1 MNEPAD
7 AVSCRGT
14 AEPVHQAAVL
24 RPCCRPAAGT
34 RMKTIPPARGKR
46 PAASAARTSAP
57 SSGKSGR
64 SISRAPATAVRLAFV
79 SARTRSTRSIPLSR
93 DFRTTRRA
101 SAWASVRRVSCSMA
115 TVSARSETVW
125 SHARWSRAS
134 PIGYFRAHAEAW
146 TKPSAECA
154 DQADMAGIP
163 ERISTRKCPHRQVQ
177 ADHRAESRRDHDVQ
191 PRSEPALN
199 ATQLRW
205 RNAGCPSD
213 GCQGQ
218 GGSGAGRAQLR
229 TEISE
234 QPPAAAGTTGRV
246 RLGHRHI
253 LTERPHQPINR
264 AATIGP

>member
-34 RMKTIPPARGKR
+34 RMKTIPPALGKR

-93 DFRTTRRA
+93 DFSDDT
-101 SAWASVRRVSCSMA
+101 SSKCLGVRQARLVLDCA

-134 PIGYFRAHAEAW
+134 PMGTSVR
-146 TKPSAECA
+146 TRRPGPS
-154 DQADMAGIP
+154 
-163 ERISTRKCPHRQVQ
+163 R
-177 ADHRAESRRDHDVQ
+177 
-191 PRSEPALN
+191 ALN
-199 ATQLRW
+199 ALIKRTWPASRSGFPPG
-205 RNAGCPSD
+205 NARTDKSRPTT
-213 GCQGQ
+213 
-218 GGSGAGRAQLR
+218 AQ
-229 TEISE
+229 S
-234 QPPAAAGTTGRV
+234 
-246 RLGHRHI
+246 
-253 LTERPHQPINR
+253 R
-264 AATIGP
+264 AATMTSSHGANPRSMRLSSVGEMPAAPATVASDRAAAVRAARNSAPRSASRRRPRRAPRDA